1 MWKLQIPTV
10 VISLGAKF
18 VVDMDPLF
26 SSHLNILS

>member
-1 MWKLQIPTV
+1 MCKLQIPNI